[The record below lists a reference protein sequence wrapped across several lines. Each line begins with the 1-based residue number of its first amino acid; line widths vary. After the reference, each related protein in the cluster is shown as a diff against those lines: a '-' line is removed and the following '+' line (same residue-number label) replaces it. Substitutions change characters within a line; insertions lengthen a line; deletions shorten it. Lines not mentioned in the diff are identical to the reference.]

1 MEVPTMSNKPNQV
14 TKVKEPLVRVTKRD
28 VIPTW
33 QKWAVRL
40 MAILLSLVVVTI
52 FVFSLTGIGP
62 GETFGLMW
70 EGVFSNMYYRKGT
83 IFFTAKLLCIAVAL
97 APAFKMKFWNIGGAL
112 PACSWELSLQA

>member
-1 MEVPTMSNKPNQV
+1 MSNKPNQV

-62 GETFGLMW
+62 G
-70 EGVFSNMYYRKGT
+70 
-83 IFFTAKLLCIAVAL
+83 
-97 APAFKMKFWNIGGAL
+97 
-112 PACSWELSLQA
+112 